1 MIRTPLLAA
10 AVPITV
16 ALAPVQPNNNFG
28 PVSPRVLSLV
38 PGVLIFSILVSVG
51 C

>member
-16 ALAPVQPNNNFG
+16 ALAPVQPNNTFG
-28 PVSPRVLSLV
+28 PVSPQVLSAARRRRV
-38 PGVLIFSILVSVG
+38 RATRER
-51 C
+51 